1 MRSIS
6 LAAAK
11 AHLSELVERAGNG
24 EAVRVTRRSKP
35 VAQIIAVDTPRRR
48 IDIAAL
54 GAMTDAMPPQIE
66 SARDFIRR
74 MRDADRY

>member
-24 EAVRVTRRSKP
+24 EAVRVTRRSQP
-35 VAQIIAVDTPRRR
+35 VAQLIAVDTPRRR

-54 GAMTDAMPPQIE
+54 GAMTDTMPPQIE

>member
-6 LAAAK
+6 LAAAS
-11 AHLSELVERAGNG
+11 AHLSELVERADDSD
-24 EAVRVTRRSKP
+24 AVRTTQPSQP
-35 VAQIIAVDTPRRR
+35 VAQLIAVDTPRRR

-54 GAMTDAMPPQIE
+54 CAMTDTMPPQIE